1 MNLFSFYKKKGF
13 CKTCRGSGIL
23 EIFDEKLILDKNK
36 SIYEGGILPFQ
47 QNNKEKNIRNY
58 LDNLFNYHKINI
70 YQPLKEMDN
79 SLIHILLYGSKINLN
94 NDSSQIIKGIIPI
107 LEYYQLNFS
116 DYENIQK
123 WLKKFKSNVLCSHC
137 SGSRLN
143 NNSLSYKIN
152 NKNIYE
158 LNLLTVYELLNF
170 FEKIE
175 LTEMEKKIITLPL
188 DEIIKRLTL
197 LKKLDLEYL
206 TLNQNLSTLSGGE
219 TQRIFLVNQ
228 IGSKLT
234 GVIYILDE
242 PSIGLHPYNN
252 QKMIEVF
259 HQLVNLGNTLL
270 VIEHDP
276 EIILAADYIIDLG
289 PGSGK
294 EGGKIIGQGLI
305 SDILNNKHSLTG
317 NYFKKNYFCDN
328 QNNLYIKKKIS
339 PGEIIEIRNACV
351 NNLKNIDIDIPLG
364 LFTVITGVSG
374 SGKSTLIN
382 DVLYQGLKK
391 IKNNTNLNNKKNKV
405 LLKSRNVLQNIIYIQ
420 KSDLKKN
427 KKTNLI
433 NYIELL
439 NPIRNLFLNLPEAKA
454 RGYNKNRFSSSS
466 IIGRCHG
473 CHGEGVKKI
482 FMPFLSNLLI
492 SCEQCKGK
500 RFNSETLEIKYKEK
514 NISDIYDMTIS
525 EASLFFNHHNK
536 IKIILKLLE
545 KIGLNYLN
553 LGYKLNNLSE
563 GEMQRLFLVK
573 QIQKNLKSNN
583 IYIFDEPSKGL
594 HSFEI
599 EKLNKLIETLIKKQ
613 NTVII
618 IEHNIDIIQ
627 NADYI
632 IDLGPKGGK
641 NGGYIVAKG
650 NLEQIIK
657 TQDSYTGQ
665 YLKKRQMFKNIK
677 K

>member
-1 MNLFSFYKKKGF
+1 M
-13 CKTCRGSGIL
+13 
-23 EIFDEKLILDKNK
+23 
-36 SIYEGGILPFQ
+36 
-47 QNNKEKNIRNY
+47 
-58 LDNLFNYHKINI
+58 
-70 YQPLKEMDN
+70 
-79 SLIHILLYGSKINLN
+79 
-94 NDSSQIIKGIIPI
+94 
-107 LEYYQLNFS
+107 
-116 DYENIQK
+116 
-123 WLKKFKSNVLCSHC
+123 
-137 SGSRLN
+137 
-143 NNSLSYKIN
+143 
-152 NKNIYE
+152 
-158 LNLLTVYELLNF
+158 
-170 FEKIE
+170 
-175 LTEMEKKIITLPL
+175 
-188 DEIIKRLTL
+188 
-197 LKKLDLEYL
+197 
-206 TLNQNLSTLSGGE
+206 
-219 TQRIFLVNQ
+219 
-228 IGSKLT
+228 
-234 GVIYILDE
+234 
-242 PSIGLHPYNN
+242 
-252 QKMIEVF
+252 
-259 HQLVNLGNTLL
+259 
-270 VIEHDP
+270 
-276 EIILAADYIIDLG
+276 
-289 PGSGK
+289 
-294 EGGKIIGQGLI
+294 
-305 SDILNNKHSLTG
+305 
-317 NYFKKNYFCDN
+317 
-328 QNNLYIKKKIS
+328 
-339 PGEIIEIRNACV
+339 
-351 NNLKNIDIDIPLG
+351 DIDIPLG

-391 IKNNTNLNNKKNKV
+391 IKNNTNFNNKKNKV

-420 KSDLKKN
+420 KSDLKQN

-525 EASLFFNHHNK
+525 EASLFFNNHNK